1 MLIDAADDAYPTE
14 LQDIKIPL
22 MSDADCNAVDVIA
35 DAGGV
40 NDTTMVCA
48 GYPSDDVTICSV
60 SVIQPRLAGDSHRC
74 QCRTRQLPLLD
85 V

>member
-1 MLIDAADDAYPTE
+1 MRRCLIAKHYVSVDHADGAYPTV

-22 MSDADCNAVDVIA
+22 INDTACNAIDVIA

-60 SVIQPRLAGDSHRC
+60 SVIQPRLAAR
-74 QCRTRQLPLLD
+74 R
-85 V
+85 